1 MKYNFTKQILNIN
14 CLCIFLCSKFIK
26 RARWIRQS
34 FNGIKLHFVMLPRC
48 FIFFLFNIVLL
59 PVMMMMMIK

>member
-34 FNGIKLHFVMLPRC
+34 IKLNFVMLPRC
-48 FIFFLFNIVLL
+48 FIFFSFNIVVL
-59 PVMMMMMIK
+59 PVMMMIK